1 MVKPV
6 TRVVKN
12 VTSPMTP
19 GRATKKT
26 APQVKKETH
35 RQPHVSVRA
44 VNKVKT
50 GRVWNS
56 IKAALVKMPKWS
68 DLPKDRQL
76 DFIGAAMIVIGLL
89 TLLSL
94 ITEQEAVVSA
104 QWVVVIGRLAGWG
117 MYALPFGFLIA
128 GFWLVFRTLETIP
141 PLTASRAAGL
151 FLLFWNLLTWV
162 HLLAGGGW
170 ELALEGSGGGFM
182 GAFFERLLI
191 EGLGLPGTL
200 LILMVWMIISGSMSL
215 QLPFSFFRDGL
226 NSFRDQVR
234 DVVDASPMAAMMDTG
249 TYTPTS
255 HAPTQ
260 SAPSSSTAPL
270 PPGFHPLDTQS
281 VHRSAV
287 KRVPA
292 APVRRPEPP
301 KDDSVIPPVQA
312 VEKPGSA
319 WVLPRV
325 NDVLDPAEPV
335 FIQGHVDTDR
345 ARKIEETLRLFSAP
359 VHVVDIQR
367 GPTVTQYGVEPDFIE
382 NRNGRTRVRVSK
394 IVNLADDLALA
405 LSAQRIRIQAPVP
418 GRGFVGIEIPNE
430 ETNKVTLHEMVE
442 SEPFKKVRSPLRI
455 ALGKDVSGKPIVAD
469 LASMPHLLI
478 AGTTG
483 SGKSVCEN
491 SILACLL
498 MNNTPD
504 TLRLVLI
511 DPKRVEMTGYNH
523 LPHLLAPVIT
533 EAAKVPAVLQW
544 MITEM
549 DSRYERF
556 AKCRVRNIAEFN
568 NANADKLPYIVVVV
582 DELADLMMVAGEEV
596 EKCITRLAQL
606 ARATG
611 IHMIL
616 ATQRPSVN
624 VVTGLIKANFPARIA
639 FSVTSNTDS
648 RVILDQPGAERLL
661 GRGDML
667 YQAPDAPAPVRLQGV
682 YTADAEI
689 NRLVD
694 HWRIKAADA
703 VEAGQTAAPLS
714 IPMPTLP
721 STPLRQ
727 PDLWGNDGSIAPAD
741 PMYDEALSVVR
752 TLGRAS
758 ISMLQRRLSIGY
770 NRAARL
776 IDTMEKEGIIGPSEP
791 GSQTRE
797 VLDYGAGAPPVDEE
811 KD

>member
-19 GRATKKT
+19 GRATKNP

-35 RQPHVSVRA
+35 RQPHASVRA

-50 GRVWNS
+50 GRVWNG
-56 IKAALVKMPKWS
+56 IKSAAVKMPKWN

-76 DFIGAAMIVIGLL
+76 DVIGVGLIIVGLL

-94 ITEQEAVVSA
+94 ITEQDAPVSA
-104 QWVVVIGRLAGWG
+104 QWVVMLSKLAGWG
-117 MYALPFGFLIA
+117 MYALPFGFLVA

-141 PLTASRAAGL
+141 PLTGNRAVGI
-151 FLLFWNLLTWV
+151 FLLYWNLLTWV

-170 ELALEGSGGGFM
+170 EMAREGSGGGFL
-182 GAFFERLLI
+182 GAFFERLLMT
-191 EGLGLPGTL
+191 GLGLPGTL
-200 LILMVWMIISGSMSL
+200 LILVVWMVISGSMAL
-215 QLPFSFFRDGL
+215 RLPFSFFRDNL
-226 NSFRDQVR
+226 NNLRRQVQN
-234 DVVDASPMAAMMDTG
+234 VVDGSPMAAMMDIG
-249 TYTPTS
+249 SYPAAAHTPT
-255 HAPTQ
+255 
-260 SAPSSSTAPL
+260 PSVPSTSAPL
-270 PPGFHPLDTQS
+270 PPGFHPLDNLSSRKT
-281 VHRSAV
+281 AV
-287 KRVPA
+287 KRVSVA
-292 APVRRPEPP
+292 SVRRPEVT
-301 KDDSVIPPVQA
+301 KDESPIPPVLS

-335 FIQGHVDTDR
+335 FIQGHADTDR

-382 NRNGRTRVRVSK
+382 NRNGQTRVRVSK

-430 ETNKVTLHEMVE
+430 ETNKVTLKEMVE
-442 SEPFKKVRSPLRI
+442 SEAFKKVRSPLRI

-469 LASMPHLLI
+469 LGAMPHLLI

-568 NANADKLPYIVVVV
+568 NANVDHLPYIVVVV
-582 DELADLMMVAGEEV
+582 DELADLMMLARDET

-661 GRGDML
+661 GKGDML

-714 IPMPTLP
+714 VPMPTLP

-727 PDLWGNDGSIAPAD
+727 PDLWGNDGSVPPVD
-741 PMYDEALSVVR
+741 PMYDEAVSLVR

-758 ISMLQRRLSIGY
+758 ISMLQRRLSVGY
-770 NRAARL
+770 NRSARL
-776 IDTMEKEGIIGPSEP
+776 VDTMEKNGIIGPSEP

-797 VLDYGAGAPPVDEE
+797 VLDYGAGAPPADPE